1 MQAVCDPDRQA
12 YPAGH
17 VVHEVAPAREY
28 WPLEHATGATVGLEQ
43 LDPAGHIVQVIFPVV
58 SA

>member
-1 MQAVCDPDRQA
+1 MVDNSEQIYLQQNTNLKFVLTVQAVCDPDRQA

-28 WPLEHATGATVGLEQ
+28 
-43 LDPAGHIVQVIFPVV
+43 
-58 SA
+58 